1 MRAAVF
7 LPAVLGALAGAVSA
21 REAPPLPPLA
31 RQVIDTRE
39 APAAVKLPV
48 TPWQAGE
55 AQAIR
60 AEGAVRRQVWQIPQ
74 PGLTLQQL
82 MAPIRAAL
90 EERGF
95 TVLLDCTAAECGGF
109 RFRFATDA
117 LPPPEMFVDLGRYRF
132 LSAQSSG
139 PEGPRWRAVMVS
151 ATEDRGFVQLT
162 SVDPALS
169 DARSAPETETVP
181 ETAADAV
188 PAPDAAPEPAAELAR
203 RLEADGHAV
212 LSDVAFATGA
222 TDLGPGPLASLDAL
236 AAWLGRNSEARV
248 ALVGHTDT
256 EGGLAANVELSRR
269 RAAAV
274 RQRLIAAHGIAPGRL
289 TAEGVGYLAPR
300 APNATE
306 AGREANRRVE
316 VVVVGGG

>member
-1 MRAAVF
+1 MRAAIL
-7 LPAVLGALAGAVSA
+7 LPAVLATLAGAVAA

-48 TPWQAGE
+48 TPWQAG
-55 AQAIR
+55 AVQAIR
-60 AEGAVRRQVWQIPQ
+60 AEGAVRRQVWQVPQ

-82 MAPIRAAL
+82 MGPIRAAL

-109 RFRFATDA
+109 QFRFATDA

-139 PEGPRWRAVMVS
+139 PQGPRWRAVMVS
-151 ATEDRGFVQLT
+151 ATDDRGFVQLT
-162 SVDPALS
+162 SVDPALP
-169 DARSAPETETVP
+169 DARSAPEAETVP
-181 ETAADAV
+181 EAA
-188 PAPDAAPEPAAELAR
+188 PETAPEPAAELAR

-212 LSDVAFATGA
+212 LSDVAFGTGA
-222 TDLGPGPLASLDAL
+222 TDLGPGPLASLGAL
-236 AAWLGRNSEARV
+236 AAWLGRNPEARV